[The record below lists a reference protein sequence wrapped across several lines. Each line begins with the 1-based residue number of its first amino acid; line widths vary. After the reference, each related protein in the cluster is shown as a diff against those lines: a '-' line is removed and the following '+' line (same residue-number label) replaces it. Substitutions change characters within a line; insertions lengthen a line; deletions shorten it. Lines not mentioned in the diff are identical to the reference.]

1 MQPTRPSVSHRDTW
15 ARPRSRRAAP
25 AMPRASAESSWAT
38 TWPCNSAFSR
48 TGAGSARLAGK
59 FSRAMACRGK
69 PLHRSSAHSP
79 CETGISSDRLTVH
92 AARLVCGRPKMRV
105 RSRPRWSR
113 SNHEQMFCT
122 STPLRKP
129 ASGPRLP
136 GYAAT
141 FNRKRSTDARRSAAN
156 PTDCARLPARGRR
169 NGRCSRSRR
178 PFPQCCGRRFP
189 FERRRA

>member
-1 MQPTRPSVSHRDTW
+1 MGKLALVALMLAADTSVSFAQGHLGT
-15 ARPRSRRAAP
+15 PRSRRAAP

-48 TGAGSARLAGK
+48 TGAGSVRLAGK

-113 SNHEQMFCT
+113 
-122 STPLRKP
+122 K
-129 ASGPRLP
+129 
-136 GYAAT
+136 
-141 FNRKRSTDARRSAAN
+141 
-156 PTDCARLPARGRR
+156 
-169 NGRCSRSRR
+169 
-178 PFPQCCGRRFP
+178 
-189 FERRRA
+189 